1 MKTFILILL
10 ALAAGYIA
18 GRCHSP
24 VEVTTRHVEGPPV
37 TGSVALP
44 SRVPDL
50 PRVGDLR
57 VVRLVFITDTIRV
70 LDGAGRRADIRG
82 ALRDAARDAVRAADQ
97 RYPLPAG
104 NVSRPDTSRVIDT
117 LASYR
122 ATVEDWNEERRYRHT
137 LFDNLNGKLDLDLS
151 VRFNTLTTLDYAFTP
166 IRTETTIKPR
176 RGLSPFAGVSFGVS
190 GTAVGGGL
198 FYCDVGIAASYV
210 IKKGIDVHLLY
221 SF

>member
-24 VEVTTRHVEGPPV
+24 VEITTHHVEGPPV

-57 VVRLVFITDTIRV
+57 VARLVFIPDTILKTDTI
-70 LDGAGRRADIRG
+70 
-82 ALRDAARDAVRAADQ
+82 
-97 RYPLPAG
+97 
-104 NVSRPDTSRVIDT
+104 RVIDT

-122 ATVEDWNEERRYRHT
+122 ATVEDWNEERRYRRT
-137 LFDNLNGKLDLDLS
+137 LFDDLNGKLDLDLS

-198 FYCDVGIAASYV
+198 FYRDVGIAASYV